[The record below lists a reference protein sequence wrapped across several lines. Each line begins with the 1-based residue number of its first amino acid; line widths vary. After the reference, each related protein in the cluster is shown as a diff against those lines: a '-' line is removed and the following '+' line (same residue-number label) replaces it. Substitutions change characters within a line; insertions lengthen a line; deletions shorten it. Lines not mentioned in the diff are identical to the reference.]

1 MISHRVGRDVLVR
14 RQAGVGARGLPH
26 RVVGGDVVILR
37 QAQAAA
43 VEAQVLVVGLVDLV
57 RDGVEL
63 RPRGVLARA
72 VHGLGA
78 GGCRA
83 AEDSCQTCRQEQRAT
98 TATNTLTATARR
110 SS

>member
-1 MISHRVGRDVLVR
+1 
-14 RQAGVGARGLPH
+14 
-26 RVVGGDVVILR
+26 
-37 QAQAAA
+37 
-43 VEAQVLVVGLVDLV
+43 
-57 RDGVEL
+57 
-63 RPRGVLARA
+63 VLARA